1 MLHFHTLKVAEVR
14 PETFDSVSVVF
25 DVPDELR
32 DAYRFIHGQHLTLKA
47 DLEGEDLRRSYSICS
62 GVDDGVLRVGV
73 RKIKGGRFSTWIN
86 EQLKPGQSLEV
97 LTPTGGFHTELDAD
111 NEKNYLAIAGGAG
124 ITPVFSIIKTTL
136 MTEPKSRFI
145 LLFGN
150 RTTSSIMFREDLED
164 LKNQYMDR
172 FAIHH
177 FLDQEEQDIDIYN
190 GPIDPDRLG
199 RLTGELFNPK
209 AVDEFFIC
217 GPNTMI
223 EDLAEELKDKGVDSD
238 HIHFEHF
245 NTDTTE
251 EPVAAPAMTREE
263 APQTQCRVTVILDGV
278 QTEFSLDGSGESLL
292 DAALNSG
299 NELPFSCKGGVCGT
313 CRALLK
319 EGQVEMASNFALE
332 DYEIEEGFILACQ
345 SHPLTDKIV
354 LDFDE
359 A

>member
-1 MLHFHTLKVAEVR
+1 MLHFHSLRVAEVR
-14 PETFDSVSVVF
+14 PETFDSVSIVF

-32 DAYRFIHGQHLTLKA
+32 DAYRFMQGQHLTLKA
-47 DLEGEDLRRSYSICS
+47 ELDGEELRRSYSICA
-62 GVDDGVLRVGV
+62 GVDDNVLRVGV
-73 RKIKGGRFSTWIN
+73 RKVKGGRFSTWLN
-86 EQLKPGQSLEV
+86 KELQVGQSLDV
-97 LTPTGGFHTELDAD
+97 LTPTGGFHAEL
-111 NEKNYLAIAGGAG
+111 NPEHEKTYLAIAGGAG

-136 MTEPKSRFI
+136 MTEPRSRFI

-164 LKNQYMDR
+164 LKNEYMDR
-172 FAIHH
+172 FAMHH

-199 RLTGELFNPK
+199 RLTGELFDPE

-245 NTDTTE
+245 NTDTAQK
-251 EPVAAPAMTREE
+251 PAAAPAMTREE
-263 APQTQCRVTVILDGV
+263 VPQTQCRVTVILDGV